1 MRIVYVYKIQRDC
14 IIKLEDVHSVFGK
27 EAPLPESG
35 TKKKQLKK
43 ENFIM
48 KKQLSILLAA
58 TLLSGLLA
66 GCAAENTASGSE
78 STSAAAA
85 DSNEIHLAVASPVTG
100 DSAEYGIHFNVGAEM
115 AVEKINAEGGIN
127 GRTVVLES
135 YDSKNDAKEA
145 AEVARLI
152 GQNEQILATIGDF
165 SSTCCMATA
174 PIYEENKLVQVSPSA
189 GLIDFPR
196 VGPYNFST
204 TGVQED
210 DGPFLINRVIHE
222 ELGATS
228 YAMVYTNNDYGLNM
242 LQYMNEEAETLG
254 ITVTDTEAV
263 AAGEKDYT
271 AIVSKMRQTE
281 PEVVVIVANYNEV
294 ANCVKQ
300 IRQVGWDVP
309 IVISG
314 SALTDQLVE
323 LLGDDVNGIYSNIAF
338 VPSDNDEATQEFTAE
353 FTERASMPPSFHSVS
368 TYDTVM
374 LVCEAARTCGDDLNR
389 ETLRDALESYEG
401 FEGLMGPIEFTE
413 EGAVHRG
420 YKVVRYEDGV
430 LTSVSDYMLAHDE

>member
-1 MRIVYVYKIQRDC
+1 
-14 IIKLEDVHSVFGK
+14 
-27 EAPLPESG
+27 
-35 TKKKQLKK
+35 
-43 ENFIM
+43 M
-48 KKQLSILLAA
+48 KKQIGVLLAA
-58 TLLSGLLA
+58 ALMSSLLA
-66 GCAAENTASGSE
+66 GCG
-78 STSAAAA
+78 TSASSSSSDGASATETG
-85 DSNEIHLAVASPVTG
+85 NEVHLAVASPVTG

-152 GQNEQILATIGDF
+152 GQNEQILATIDDF

-196 VGPYNFST
+196 VGSYNFAT

-222 ELGATS
+222 ELGAAS

-242 LQYMNEEAETLG
+242 LKYMNEEAESLG

-338 VPSDNDEATQEFTAE
+338 VPSDDDEATKEFTAE

-374 LVCEAARTCGDDLNR
+374 LVCEAARTCGDNLTRD
-389 ETLRDALESYEG
+389 TLRDALEAYEG

-420 YKVVRYEDGV
+420 YKVVQYQDGV